1 MTPELQY
8 VPYRTPYYENGEH
21 LVALFQEPSLN
32 TKIISSL
39 EVKAK
44 TTPLSCGKEENFT
57 IVYALVGEEAG
68 VVDLMYLVSGS
79 CRIGH
84 NGPKHQ
90 FSLHILR
97 WLWDVHASLASM
109 GSAP

>member
-8 VPYRTPYYENGEH
+8 FPYRTPYYENGEH

-44 TTPLSCGKEENFT
+44 TTPLSCGKEDNFT
-57 IVYALVGEEAG
+57 IAYTLVGEEAG
-68 VVDLMYLVSGS
+68 VVDLMYLVSGPAGLGTMAQNIS
-79 CRIGH
+79 
-84 NGPKHQ
+84 
-90 FSLHILR
+90 FLYILR

>member
-8 VPYRTPYYENGEH
+8 FPYRTPYYENGEH

-57 IVYALVGEEAG
+57 IAYALVGEEAG
-68 VVDLMYLVSGS
+68 DVDLMYLVSGPAGLDTMAQNIS
-79 CRIGH
+79 FLYTFFVGY
-84 NGPKHQ
+84 GM
-90 FSLHILR
+90 FML
-97 WLWDVHASLASM
+97 V
-109 GSAP
+109 